1 MQNRNLIFGALI
13 VVALTPAAL
22 AQNIN
27 FLHRGPVAYLGE
39 VDKQI
44 LTDTFNA
51 ALRDAQDGETVRWSN
66 PDSGNNGTIEVLET
80 HEDYG
85 TTCRTVRT
93 FTLAGSREGGGVY
106 RLCLADD
113 DTWQFAP
120 RRRQQD

>member
-1 MQNRNLIFGALI
+1 MMRILVGAL
-13 VVALTPAAL
+13 LLAASMHSSF

-27 FLHRGPVAYLGE
+27 FLHRGPVAYLDE

-44 LTDTFNA
+44 LSDTLNA
-51 ALRDAQDGETVRWSN
+51 ALADASDGESLAWSN
-66 PDSGNNGTIEVLET
+66 PDSGNHGTIEVIDT

-93 FTLAGSREGGGVY
+93 HMQASGREGGGVY
-106 RLCLADD
+106 RLCLAED

-120 RRRQQD
+120 RRRQPSG

>member
-1 MQNRNLIFGALI
+1 MMRILVGALL
-13 VVALTPAAL
+13 LTASTQSF

-27 FLHRGPVAYLGE
+27 FLHRGPVAYLDD

-44 LTDTFNA
+44 LSDTLKA
-51 ALRDAQDGETVRWSN
+51 ALTDGADGETLAWSN
-66 PDSGNNGTIEVLET
+66 PDTGNHGTIEVIDT

-93 FTLAGSREGGGVY
+93 HMQASGREGGGVY
-106 RLCLADD
+106 RLCLAED

-120 RRRQQD
+120 RRRQQSG